1 MNCNDVDQA
10 LIEWPAASQLPPQAE
25 EHLRSCVRCQEL
37 VLAISTPVPGEPPS
51 PTTLRQIE
59 QAMLAELHAVRPLT
73 PKRYVFVAFAA
84 IFVSIVAVG
93 VYRLGAFAIAVMSP
107 LQAGA
112 ILSALAIGGALLAYS
127 LVLQMVPGSRHR
139 IPPKLLPFGVIIS
152 LTVAMAVLFQFQHER
167 NFWADGWACL
177 RAGIPIGILAAVPF
191 WLLLRRGA
199 VLSPGVTGAA
209 TGLLA
214 GLVGTTVLEIHCP
227 NLDAWHILVSHLGVS
242 VLLAVAGLVAGL
254 AAEVAVARSFGRR
267 RFSSNPEE
275 PPR

>member
-10 LIEWPAASQLPPQAE
+10 LIEWPAASRLPPQAE

-59 QAMLAELHAVRPLT
+59 QAMLAELHAVRPLA

-93 VYRLGAFAIAVMSP
+93 VYRVMSP

-167 NFWADGWACL
+167 NFWANGWACL

-191 WLLLRRGA
+191 LLLLRRGA
-199 VLSPGVTGAA
+199 VLSPGLTGAA

-227 NLDAWHILVSHLGVS
+227 NLDASHILVSHLGVS
-242 VLLAVAGLVAGL
+242 LLLAVAGFVAGL
-254 AAEVAVARSFGRR
+254 AAEVAAARSFGRKTK
-267 RFSSNPEE
+267 
-275 PPR
+275 